1 MSILPYRTQQ
11 RLKRL
16 AVVALIAL
24 VIGVIIWGLWI
35 IWLQRFVVYTRDAGA
50 VLNFEAETMPLD
62 GQEALE
68 PDDVMQV
75 EIHYNEGEDML
86 NMETQMGQMNGYYV
100 DAQTLVADPG
110 AVWEKIKTLPA
121 GTAVMIDV
129 KNIYGAFYYTTSTG
143 MPLSDTVNVAAV
155 DELLQNLRKS
165 NFYTIARVPALRD
178 REFGL
183 RNTHSGLSTG
193 RGYLWMDEEGCYWL
207 NPTTQDTTMHLLSIA
222 NEVRNLGFDE
232 ILFDYFYFPPTT
244 DFIFQQDHNE
254 ALAATAQTLV
264 DNCSAGNFTVSF
276 INNGPAWTVPTGRTR
291 VYMDNVSEP
300 ALLEAM
306 VEGIT
311 LDSPEITL
319 VFLTSNPDTRFEKYS
334 VLRPIHMA
342 R

>member
-35 IWLQRFVVYTRDAGA
+35 LWLQRFVVYTRDAGA
-50 VLNFEAETMPLD
+50 VLNFEAEAMPLD

-129 KNIYGAFYYTTSTG
+129 KNIYGSFFYSSAVSTARSSGIDSKEMDDLIKMINTSG
-143 MPLSDTVNVAAV
+143 KYA
-155 DELLQNLRKS
+155 
-165 NFYTIARVPALRD
+165 IARLPALRD
-178 REFGL
+178 KEYGL
-183 RNTHSGLSTG
+183 NHDEDGVFHSS
-193 RGYLWMDEEGCYWL
+193 RGYLWMDDVGCYWL
-207 NPTTQDTTMHLLSIA
+207 NPSREGTITYLTQITTELK
-222 NEVRNLGFDE
+222 NLGFDE
-232 ILFDYFYFPPTT
+232 VVYTDFCFPPTDNIYVDGDKAELLKT
-244 DFIFQQDHNE
+244 
-254 ALAATAQTLV
+254 AANTLV
-264 DNCSAGNFTVSF
+264 TTCATDSFAVSF
-276 INNGPAWTVPTGRTR
+276 VGEADFPLPEGRCRLYVENAEASQLSQIAQDSGIAAPDIN
-291 VYMDNVSEP
+291 
-300 ALLEAM
+300 
-306 VEGIT
+306 
-311 LDSPEITL
+311 L
-319 VFLTSNPDTRFEKYS
+319 VFLTQVHDTRFDTYS
-334 VLRPIHMA
+334 VMRPLSAAH
-342 R
+342 